1 MSSTVRARGQEVPRK
16 GRTSATRGEAGKT
29 LRKAN
34 RCTPTAFCSPR
45 GDAVIPVQ
53 QLDNKLSIIREV
65 SGQTVKIKEMKT
77 GGRNRP
83 LNRNET

>member
-1 MSSTVRARGQEVPRK
+1 MHTYRI
-16 GRTSATRGEAGKT
+16 
-29 LRKAN
+29 LL
-34 RCTPTAFCSPR
+34 PR
-45 GDAVIPVQ
+45 GDVVIPVQ